1 MTTKKLNGGNE
12 IGISARYYE
21 RKTKKIFKHQLSTL
35 ASMELSVFFCM
46 YMTLLFHAY
55 AYEILFMFIETE

>member
-1 MTTKKLNGGNE
+1 
-12 IGISARYYE
+12 
-21 RKTKKIFKHQLSTL
+21 
-35 ASMELSVFFCM
+35 MELSVFFCM